1 MRELHRVGMV
11 ATMAE
16 FTQSLLR
23 IRTSSPDVS
32 TDAREVHF
40 SINER
45 ESPHNVSSVTAGE
58 KSQARHGIHCR
69 SSNSICSNNNCYK
82 RTNPFEVPSEQLSQR
97 LCSPSMFR
105 SRSPEQP
112 SSSRSF
118 KWSIEQMAE
127 LFPVNIDEEELSSVQ
142 PEESYDPFEEQLQQA
157 IDLFFSSQQIVPSP
171 SEPLLRVWSATQ
183 AVVGE
188 NSGMQTGRELH
199 TATVWSRR
207 TPSELPEVDLCAVL
221 RDTAENRQTDRE
233 EITSRRSVKRRLFS
247 NAFEEEINNE
257 SWSCQPLS
265 PTTDDSMEGP
275 SSTMPL
281 HMVLQST
288 PIRDGGFMRS
298 SWNRPSDLEDRIT
311 RLSPICAIRGSR
323 SLHAVTPSDH

>member
-1 MRELHRVGMV
+1 
-11 ATMAE
+11 MAE
-16 FTQSLLR
+16 FSQSLLR
-23 IRTSSPDVS
+23 NRTSSRDAS

-40 SINER
+40 SFNER

-58 KSQARHGIHCR
+58 EPQPRYGIHCR

-82 RTNPFEVPSEQLSQR
+82 RTNPFEVHSEQLSKR

-105 SRSPEQP
+105 SRSPEPP

-127 LFPVNIDEEELSSVQ
+127 LFPLNIDEQELSSVQ

-157 IDLFFSSQQIVPSP
+157 IDIFFSSQQIVPSP
-171 SEPLLRVWSATQ
+171 SEPILRVSSATR

-188 NSGMQTGRELH
+188 NCGIQMGRELH
-199 TATVWSRR
+199 TARMWSRA
-207 TPSELPEVDLCAVL
+207 TPSELPEVDLCTVL
-221 RDTAENRQTDRE
+221 RDTVENRQIGRE

-247 NAFEEEINNE
+247 NAPEEEVNNE
-257 SWSCQPLS
+257 SRSCQPLS
-265 PTTDDSMEGP
+265 PTTDDSMEEP
-275 SSTMPL
+275 SSAMPL

-288 PIRDGGFMRS
+288 PIRDGGVTRI
-298 SWNRPSDLEDRIT
+298 SWSLPSDLEDRIT
-311 RLSPICAIRGSR
+311 RLSPICAIGGSR
-323 SLHAVTPSDH
+323 SLHEVTPSDH

>member
-1 MRELHRVGMV
+1 MV

-16 FTQSLLR
+16 FPQSLLR

-69 SSNSICSNNNCYK
+69 SSNIICSKNNCYK

-142 PEESYDPFEEQLQQA
+142 PEESYHPFEEQLQQA

-199 TATVWSRR
+199 TATVWS
-207 TPSELPEVDLCAVL
+207 
-221 RDTAENRQTDRE
+221 
-233 EITSRRSVKRRLFS
+233 
-247 NAFEEEINNE
+247 
-257 SWSCQPLS
+257 
-265 PTTDDSMEGP
+265 
-275 SSTMPL
+275 
-281 HMVLQST
+281 
-288 PIRDGGFMRS
+288 
-298 SWNRPSDLEDRIT
+298 
-311 RLSPICAIRGSR
+311 
-323 SLHAVTPSDH
+323 